1 MTKRR
6 MIYDCLWKSEDLAKF
21 TYRQRLLWIGL
32 ITTADD
38 QGRGSAIPGL
48 IRSVIFPYDD
58 ISFAEIELDME
69 ALINSNM
76 IIVYEAN
83 EKAYYQI
90 KKWWEYQKPQW
101 AGPSDFPAPGDWLDR
116 LRYHGKEHV
125 VITENWGSSAKE
137 ERKQPE
143 EPYNLPPE
151 EPPDLLGN
159 SLGEEKP
166 NQREKEKEK
175 EKEDLKTYGDEKT
188 SPDETEKPKRKPSEK
203 NKTRTAL
210 EQHFSELTGLPVPK
224 TDTQGQRKSAGSLW
238 WSPIREM
245 AELCEWNRER
255 SMQLMD
261 LTVAHL
267 KKSGMTVSS
276 PKSIVNTA
284 KAVATGNVPGV
295 KFSNNG
301 NNGERRTEIRRIQDP
316 FTKEWREQEVRI

>member
-76 IIVYEAN
+76 IIVYKAN
-83 EKAYYQI
+83 EKSYYQI

-101 AGPSDFPAPGDWLDR
+101 AGPSDFPSPDGWLDR
-116 LRYHGKEHV
+116 LRYHGKKHV

-137 ERKQPE
+137 EYEQPE
-143 EPYNLPPE
+143 EPSSLPPE
-151 EPPDLLGN
+151 EPPDLLPN
-159 SLGEEKP
+159 KSAEDKPSQRVKEE
-166 NQREKEKEK
+166 EEVKEK
-175 EKEDLKTYGDEKT
+175 DLKTHGDEKT
-188 SPDETEKPKRKPSEK
+188 SPSETEKPKRKPSPQ
-203 NKTRTAL
+203 NQTRKDM
-210 EQHFSELTGLPVPK
+210 EQYFSEITGLPVPK
-224 TDTQGQRKSAGSLW
+224 TNTQKQRASAGTLW
-238 WSPIREM
+238 WGPIREM

-255 SMQLMD
+255 SMQLMEI
-261 LTVAHL
+261 TVAHL

-284 KAVATGNVPGV
+284 KAVVTDNVPGV
-295 KFSNNG
+295 KFKNNG
-301 NNGERRTEIRRIQDP
+301 KSHKRMIWLEGETEP
-316 FTKEWREQEVRI
+316 REVIG